1 MFHLLVSEFC
11 YNKLM
16 LFIAFLANVFIFL
29 TFSILDQR
37 DNVDLFFNP
46 SYWNFSTEDVIMF
59 NPIFIITLT
68 ILIIIPVR
76 FLAQIPSRKT
86 DRFYSLLPLS
96 RIKLSVARYIF
107 PILFW
112 LTLTFFLILTQIILY
127 PISTISNTIVI
138 ILSLNGVFFILCSF
152 FLMTRDISYCL
163 IQKTKILGIPYN
175 LFPSIFLVLIYSV
188 IVLSL
193 FITDTIYGTEHFTQQ
208 RSEWLLFFFSF
219 NGAIVLNILGFIA
232 LGLSIFIFKK
242 RLTFLE

>member
-1 MFHLLVSEFC
+1 MFHLLISELR

-16 LFIAFLANVFIFL
+16 LLIAFLVNVL
-29 TFSILDQR
+29 TILIFSIFGQR
-37 DNVDLFFNP
+37 DNADLFFNP
-46 SYWNFSTEDVIMF
+46 TYWNFSTADVIMF
-59 NPIFIITLT
+59 NPIFIITIT

-76 FLAQIPSRKT
+76 FLAQIPSNRI

-96 RIKLSVARYIF
+96 RINYSFARFIL

-112 LTLTFFLILTQIILY
+112 LSFAIILTLIQMILY
-127 PISTISNTIVI
+127 PISTICNTIAI
-138 ILSLNGVFFILCSF
+138 IFSLNGVFFVLCSF
-152 FLMTRDISYCL
+152 FLMVRDASYCFTQR
-163 IQKTKILGIPYN
+163 INILGIPN
-175 LFPSIFLVLIYSV
+175 NIFPSIFLVLIYSV

-232 LGLSIFIFKK
+232 LGLSIFTFKK